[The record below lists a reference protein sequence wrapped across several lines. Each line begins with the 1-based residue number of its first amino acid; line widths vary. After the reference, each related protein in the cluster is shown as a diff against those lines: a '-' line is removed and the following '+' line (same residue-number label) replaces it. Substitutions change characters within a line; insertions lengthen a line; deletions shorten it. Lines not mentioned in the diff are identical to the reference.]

1 MPYADPIKQKKFR
14 ADRYRTIYQT
24 DEEFRAAE
32 ATRKAEWFAQRQ
44 DARERMKQRYRE
56 RYATDP
62 AFRAKEQERARVKY
76 LKKKG
81 GGQKKP
87 IAKSPTKKR
96 SDTKKKP

>member
-1 MPYADPIKQKKFR
+1 MPYADAKKQAKYR
-14 ADRYRTIYQT
+14 ADRYRSIYQS

-32 ATRKAEWFAQRQ
+32 AARKAEWFTQRQ

-62 AFRAKEQERARVKY
+62 AFRAKEQERAREKY

-87 IAKSPTKKR
+87 IAKSPKN
-96 SDTKKKP
+96 KKPKP